1 MCLMCGLEVLFND
14 PFRKL
19 SRAMLVTSF
28 GGQIMGKK
36 AMSFYFS
43 WMLRTHQRASSRQ
56 QCGRRYAKLAGQ
68 GKTRYSPECA
78 GLNFIFSTKDFA
90 YF

>member
-1 MCLMCGLEVLFND
+1 MEKNGEF
-14 PFRKL
+14 
-19 SRAMLVTSF
+19 LV
-28 GGQIMGKK
+28 
-36 AMSFYFS
+36 S
-43 WMLRTHQRASSRQ
+43 WPLKTHQRALSRQ
-56 QCGRRYAKLAGQ
+56 QRGRRYTNAYKYAKLAGQ